1 MQYCIYCCSCFLFLL
16 FLEKIALSL
25 SHYSTKRLFI
35 LDPDPLSCLLSV
47 LCTATQQPLVSLN
60 APNTGSLIAIIVSL
74 LGLLL
79 SAFNSGSEIAYFSL
93 RPADVDTI
101 DDPGAR
107 DRVAALLA
115 MPEKL
120 LATILVGNNL
130 VNIMIA
136 IVLNYA
142 MNQIFDFHST
152 ALNFVVQTII
162 LTFLILLF
170 GEVIPKLYATNFN
183 VRFAAMASAPLR
195 VAVTLFSPLTAL
207 LVRSTSLVNK
217 VVSPQTEE
225 LSVDDL
231 TRALEVSEVQNPDEK
246 ELLEG
251 ILSFGD
257 KTVSDIM
264 RPRVDVVDIDQ
275 EDDFGQVVRKVIETG
290 YSRMPV
296 YQDTP
301 DNIKGILYAKDLLPY
316 IGQRDNTFK
325 WQTLL
330 RPAYFVPETR
340 MLDDLLE
347 DFRRKKMHMAI
358 IVDEFGCTQGIATLE
373 DVLEEIVGDIDDE
386 YDTEE
391 KFYTRVNKDTW
402 IFDGKTL
409 LSDFAR
415 VLDIDEEELGEHAQ
429 EAETIAG
436 FLLDLKGEFLQE
448 KEVVE
453 HGRFTFT
460 VIKVIKY
467 RIAKV
472 KVTLATPNEESKQ

>member
-1 MQYCIYCCSCFLFLL
+1 MTF
-16 FLEKIALSL
+16 
-25 SHYSTKRLFI
+25 
-35 LDPDPLSCLLSV
+35 
-47 LCTATQQPLVSLN
+47 N
-60 APNTGSLIAIIVSL
+60 APTVGSIIAIIVAV
-74 LGLLL
+74 LGLFL
-79 SAFNSGSEIAYFSL
+79 SAFNSGSEIAFFSL
-93 RPADVDTI
+93 RPDDVDNI
-101 DDPGAR
+101 EDSHR
-107 DRVAALLA
+107 RERVAELLA
-115 MPEKL
+115 IPEKL

-142 MNQIFDFHST
+142 MNQIFDFNST
-152 ALNFVVQTII
+152 VLDFIVQTVI

-183 VRFAAMASAPLR
+183 VKFAAMASAPLKA
-195 VAVTLFSPLTAL
+195 AVKLFSPLTAL
-207 LVRSTSLVNK
+207 LVRSTSLMNK
-217 VVSPQTEE
+217 VVTAQTEE

-231 TRALEVSEVQNPDEK
+231 TRALEVSEVKNPDEK

-275 EDDFGQVVRKVIETG
+275 DDTFDEVVRKVIDTG

-296 YQDTP
+296 YEETP

-316 IGQRDNTFK
+316 IGNRDNTFK
-325 WQTLL
+325 WQTLM

-347 DFRRKKMHMAI
+347 DFRMKKMHMAI

-373 DVLEEIVGDIDDE
+373 DVLEEIVGDINDE

-391 KFYTRVNKDTW
+391 KFYNRINKNTW
-402 IFDGKTL
+402 MFDGKTL

-415 VLDIDEEELGEHAQ
+415 VLDIDEEELGEHGE

-436 FLLDLKGEFLQE
+436 FLLDIKGDFLKE
-448 KEVVE
+448 KEIITY
-453 HGRFTFT
+453 GRFTFT
-460 VIKVIKY
+460 VIKVVKF

-472 KVTLATPNEESKQ
+472 KVTLQEPEDT

>member
-1 MQYCIYCCSCFLFLL
+1 VSGN
-16 FLEKIALSL
+16 
-25 SHYSTKRLFI
+25 
-35 LDPDPLSCLLSV
+35 
-47 LCTATQQPLVSLN
+47 PLVTF
-60 APNTGSLIAIIVSL
+60 NTPTLGSIIAIIVAV
-74 LGLLL
+74 LGLFL

-93 RPADVDTI
+93 TSDDIDSIEDTHR
-101 DDPGAR
+101 R
-107 DRVAALLA
+107 DRVRELLA
-115 MPEKL
+115 APEKL

-136 IVLNYA
+136 IVLNFA
-142 MNQIFDFHST
+142 MNQIFDFNST
-152 ALNFVVQTII
+152 VLDFIVQTVI

-183 VRFAAMASAPLR
+183 TKFAAMASAPLKA
-195 VAVTLFSPLTAL
+195 AVKLFNPLTAL
-207 LVRSTSLVNK
+207 LVRSTRLVSK
-217 VVSPQTEE
+217 VVPEQTEE

-231 TRALEVSEVQNPDEK
+231 TRALEVSEVKNPDEK

-275 EDDFGQVVRKVIETG
+275 EDTFDQVVHKVIETG

-296 YQDTP
+296 YEDTP

-316 IGQRDNTFK
+316 IGNRDNSFK
-325 WQTLL
+325 WQTLM

-358 IVDEFGCTQGIATLE
+358 IVDEYGCTQGIATLE
-373 DVLEEIVGDIDDE
+373 DVLEEIVGDINDE

-391 KFYTRVNKDTW
+391 KFYNRINKNTW
-402 IFDGKTL
+402 MFDGKTL

-415 VLDIDEEELGEHAQ
+415 VLDIDEDELGEHGE

-436 FLLDLKGEFLQE
+436 FLLDIKGEFLKE
-448 KEVVE
+448 KEVIK

-460 VIKVIKY
+460 VIKVVKY

-472 KVTLATPNEESKQ
+472 KVSLDEETA

>member
-1 MQYCIYCCSCFLFLL
+1 M
-16 FLEKIALSL
+16 
-25 SHYSTKRLFI
+25 
-35 LDPDPLSCLLSV
+35 
-47 LCTATQQPLVSLN
+47 
-60 APNTGSLIAIIVSL
+60 GSIIAIIVAV
-74 LGLLL
+74 LGLFL

-93 RPADVDTI
+93 RDDDVDDIEDTH
-101 DDPGAR
+101 R
-107 DRVAALLA
+107 RERVKELLA
-115 MPEKL
+115 IPEKL

-142 MNQIFDFHST
+142 MNQIFDFKSSV
-152 ALNFVVQTII
+152 LDFIVQTVI

-183 VRFAAMASAPLR
+183 VKFAAMTSAPLKA
-195 VAVTLFSPLTAL
+195 AVKLFSPLTAL
-207 LVRSTSLVNK
+207 LVRSTSLVSK
-217 VVSPQTEE
+217 VVAEQTEE

-231 TRALEVSEVQNPDEK
+231 TRALEVSEVKNPDEK

-264 RPRVDVVDIDQ
+264 RPRIDVVDIDQ
-275 EDDFGQVVRKVIETG
+275 SDTFDEVVRKVIDTG

-296 YQDTP
+296 YEETP

-316 IGQRDNTFK
+316 IGNRDNTFK
-325 WQTLL
+325 WQTLML
-330 RPAYFVPETR
+330 PAYFVPETR
-340 MLDDLLE
+340 MLNDLLE
-347 DFRRKKMHMAI
+347 DFRMKKMHMAI
-358 IVDEFGCTQGIATLE
+358 IVDEYGCTQGIATLE
-373 DVLEEIVGDIDDE
+373 DVLEEIVGDINDE

-391 KFYTRVNKDTW
+391 KFYNRINKNTW
-402 IFDGKTL
+402 MFDGKTL

-415 VLDIDEEELGEHAQ
+415 VLDIDEDELGEHGE

-436 FLLDLKGEFLQE
+436 FLLDIKGEFLKE
-448 KEVVE
+448 KEVVK
-453 HGRFTFT
+453 HGRLTFT
-460 VIKVIKY
+460 VIKVVKY

-472 KVTLATPNEESKQ
+472 KVTLEDQE

>member
-1 MQYCIYCCSCFLFLL
+1 M
-16 FLEKIALSL
+16 
-25 SHYSTKRLFI
+25 
-35 LDPDPLSCLLSV
+35 DPDPLSCLLSV
-47 LCTATQQPLVSLN
+47 LCTSSVHQFVTFN
-60 APNTGSLIAIIVSL
+60 APTAGSIIAIIVAV
-74 LGLLL
+74 LGLFL

-93 RPADVDTI
+93 RPEDMDNIEDTH
-101 DDPGAR
+101 R
-107 DRVAALLA
+107 RERVKELLA
-115 MPEKL
+115 IPEKL

-142 MNQIFDFHST
+142 MNQIFDFKST
-152 ALNFVVQTII
+152 VLDFIVQTII

-183 VRFAAMASAPLR
+183 VKFAAMASAPLKA
-195 VAVTLFSPLTAL
+195 AVKLFSPFTAL

-217 VVSPQTEE
+217 VITTQTEE

-231 TRALEVSEVQNPDEK
+231 SLALEVSEVKNADEK

-275 EDDFGQVVRKVIETG
+275 EDDFDKVVRKVIETG

-296 YQDTP
+296 YEETP

-316 IGQRDNTFK
+316 IGNRDSSFK
-325 WQTLL
+325 WQRLM

-340 MLDDLLE
+340 TLNDLLE
-347 DFRRKKMHMAI
+347 DFRQKKMHMAI
-358 IVDEFGCTQGIATLE
+358 IVDEYGCTQGIATLE
-373 DVLEEIVGDIDDE
+373 DVLEEIVGDINDE

-391 KFYTRVNKDTW
+391 KFYNRISKDTW
-402 IFDGKTL
+402 VFDGKTL

-415 VLDIDEEELGEHAQ
+415 VLDIDEEELGEHGE

-436 FLLDLKGEFLQE
+436 FLLDIKGEFLKE
-448 KEVVE
+448 KEVIK

-460 VIKVIKY
+460 VIKVVKY

-472 KVTLATPNEESKQ
+472 KVTLAE

>member
-1 MQYCIYCCSCFLFLL
+1 MTFNPPTS
-16 FLEKIALSL
+16 
-25 SHYSTKRLFI
+25 
-35 LDPDPLSCLLSV
+35 
-47 LCTATQQPLVSLN
+47 
-60 APNTGSLIAIIVSL
+60 GSIIAIIVAIF
-74 LGLLL
+74 GLFL
-79 SAFNSGSEIAYFSL
+79 SAFNSGSEIAFFSL
-93 RPADVDTI
+93 RPEDIDSIEDTH
-101 DDPGAR
+101 R
-107 DRVAALLA
+107 RERVRELLDI
-115 MPEKL
+115 PEKL

-142 MNQIFDFHST
+142 MNQIFDFNST
-152 ALNFVVQTII
+152 VLNFIVQTVI

-170 GEVIPKLYATNFN
+170 GEIIPKLYATNFN
-183 VRFAAMASAPLR
+183 AKFAAMASAPIKA
-195 VAVTLFSPLTAL
+195 AVKLFSPLTAL

-217 VVSPQTEE
+217 VVPSQTEE

-231 TRALEVSEVQNPDEK
+231 TRALEVSEVKNPDEK

-275 EDDFGQVVRKVIETG
+275 EDTFDEVVRKVIDTG

-296 YQDTP
+296 YEETP

-316 IGQRDNTFK
+316 IGNRDNTFK
-325 WQTLL
+325 WQTLM

-347 DFRRKKMHMAI
+347 DFRMKKMHMAI
-358 IVDEFGCTQGIATLE
+358 IVDEYGCTQGIATLE
-373 DVLEEIVGDIDDE
+373 DVLEEIVGDINDE

-391 KFYTRVNKDTW
+391 KFYNRISKDTW
-402 IFDGKTL
+402 LFDGKTL

-415 VLDIDEEELGEHAQ
+415 VLDIEEEELGEHAE

-436 FLLDLKGEFLQE
+436 FLLDLKGEFLKE
-448 KEVVE
+448 KEVVNY
-453 HGRFTFT
+453 GRFTFT
-460 VIKVIKY
+460 VVKVIKH

-472 KVTLATPNEESKQ
+472 KVTIESEE

>member
-1 MQYCIYCCSCFLFLL
+1 M
-16 FLEKIALSL
+16 
-25 SHYSTKRLFI
+25 
-35 LDPDPLSCLLSV
+35 DPDPLSCLLSV
-47 LCTATQQPLVSLN
+47 LCTASNQPLVSLN
-60 APNTGSLIAIIVSL
+60 TPTTGSLIAIIVSL
-74 LGLLL
+74 FGLLL

-93 RPADVDTI
+93 RPADVDSI
-101 DDPGAR
+101 GDPN
-107 DRVAALLA
+107 DRTRVESLLA

-142 MNQIFDFHST
+142 MNQIFTFSST
-152 ALNFVVQTII
+152 VLNFIVQTVI

-195 VAVTLFSPLTAL
+195 AAVSLFSPLTAL

-217 VVSPQTEE
+217 VVSRQTEE

-231 TRALEVSEVQNPDEK
+231 TRALEVSEVKNPDEK

-296 YQDTP
+296 YEDTP

-325 WQTLL
+325 WQKLV

-391 KFYTRVNKDTW
+391 KFYTRVNKNTW

-415 VLDIDEEELGEHAQ
+415 VLDIDEDELGEHAQ
-429 EAETIAG
+429 DAETIAG

-472 KVTLATPNEESKQ
+472 KVTLASDSKDE

>member
-1 MQYCIYCCSCFLFLL
+1 MLL
-16 FLEKIALSL
+16 CNAS
-25 SHYSTKRLFI
+25 
-35 LDPDPLSCLLSV
+35 
-47 LCTATQQPLVSLN
+47 AQQPLITF
-60 APNTGSLIAIIVSL
+60 NTPTLGSIIAIIVAL
-74 LGLLL
+74 LGLFL

-93 RPADVDTI
+93 RAEDI
-101 DDPGAR
+101 DAIEDNHR
-107 DRVAALLA
+107 RERVQQLLA

-142 MNQIFDFHST
+142 MNQIFDFNST
-152 ALNFVVQTII
+152 VVDFIVQTVI

-183 VRFAAMASAPLR
+183 SKFAAMASAPLKA
-195 VAVTLFSPLTAL
+195 AVKIFSPLTAM
-207 LVRSTSLVNK
+207 LVRGTSIVNK
-217 VVSPQTEE
+217 VVPSQTEE

-231 TRALEVSEVQNPDEK
+231 TRALEVSEVNNPDDK

-264 RPRVDVVDIDQ
+264 KPRVDVVDIDQ
-275 EDDFGQVVRKVIETG
+275 DNDFDEVVRMVIDTG

-296 YQDTP
+296 YEETP

-316 IGQRDNTFK
+316 IGHRDNTFK
-325 WQTLL
+325 WQTLM

-347 DFRRKKMHMAI
+347 DFRQKKMHMAI
-358 IVDEFGCTQGIATLE
+358 IVDEYGCTQGIATLE
-373 DVLEEIVGDIDDE
+373 DVLEEIVGDINDE

-391 KFYTRVNKDTW
+391 KFYNRISKDTW

-415 VLDIDEEELGEHAQ
+415 VMDIDEEELGEHGE

-436 FLLDLKGEFLQE
+436 FLLDIKGDFLQE

-460 VIKVIKY
+460 VIKVIKH

-472 KVTLATPNEESKQ
+472 KVTLKQDTPAR

>member
-1 MQYCIYCCSCFLFLL
+1 M
-16 FLEKIALSL
+16 
-25 SHYSTKRLFI
+25 R
-35 LDPDPLSCLLSV
+35 PD
-47 LCTATQQPLVSLN
+47 
-60 APNTGSLIAIIVSL
+60 
-74 LGLLL
+74 
-79 SAFNSGSEIAYFSL
+79 
-93 RPADVDTI
+93 DI
-101 DDPGAR
+101 DDIEDTHR
-107 DRVAALLA
+107 RERVRELLA
-115 MPEKL
+115 KPEKL

-136 IVLNYA
+136 IVLNFA
-142 MNQIFDFHST
+142 MNQIFEFHST
-152 ALNFVVQTII
+152 VLNFIVQTII

-183 VRFAAMASAPLR
+183 LKFAAMASAPLKA
-195 VAVTLFSPLTAL
+195 AVKIFSPLTAL

-217 VVSPQTEE
+217 VVPSQTEE

-231 TRALEVSEVQNPDEK
+231 TRALEVSEVKNPDEK

-275 EDDFGQVVRKVIETG
+275 DDDFDEVVRKVIETG

-296 YQDTP
+296 YEETP

-316 IGQRDNTFK
+316 IGNRDNTFK
-325 WQTLL
+325 WQTLM

-358 IVDEFGCTQGIATLE
+358 IVDEYGCTQGIATLE
-373 DVLEEIVGDIDDE
+373 DVLEEIVGEINDE

-391 KFYTRVNKDTW
+391 KFYNRISKDTW

-415 VLDIDEEELGEHAQ
+415 TLDIDEEELGEHAE

-436 FLLDLKGEFLQE
+436 FLLDLKGDFLKE
-448 KEVVE
+448 KEVVNYE
-453 HGRFTFT
+453 RFTFT
-460 VIKVIKY
+460 VVKVIKH
-467 RIAKV
+467 RIAKIKITV
-472 KVTLATPNEESKQ
+472 KDAAETAGK

>member
-1 MQYCIYCCSCFLFLL
+1 MGTI
-16 FLEKIALSL
+16 
-25 SHYSTKRLFI
+25 
-35 LDPDPLSCLLSV
+35 
-47 LCTATQQPLVSLN
+47 
-60 APNTGSLIAIIVSL
+60 IAIIVAV
-74 LGLLL
+74 LGLFL

-93 RPADVDTI
+93 RPEDVSSIEDQH
-101 DDPGAR
+101 R
-107 DRVAALLA
+107 RERVKELLSN
-115 MPEKL
+115 PEKL

-130 VNIMIA
+130 VNVMIA
-136 IVLNYA
+136 IVLNFA
-142 MNQIFDFHST
+142 MNQIFNFHST
-152 ALNFVVQTII
+152 VLNFIVQTVI

-183 VRFAAMASAPLR
+183 TRFAALASAPLKA
-195 VAVTLFSPLTAL
+195 AVKLFTPLTAL
-207 LVRSTSLVNK
+207 LVRSTRIVNK
-217 VVSPQTEE
+217 VVPAQTEE

-231 TRALEVSEVQNPDEK
+231 TRALEVSEVKDPDDK

-275 EDDFGQVVRKVIETG
+275 DDDFDEVVRKVIDTG

-296 YQDTP
+296 YEETP

-316 IGQRDNTFK
+316 IGSRDNTFK
-325 WQTLL
+325 WQTLI

-358 IVDEFGCTQGIATLE
+358 IVDEYGCTQGIATLE
-373 DVLEEIVGDIDDE
+373 DVLEEIVGDINDE

-391 KFYTRVNKDTW
+391 KFFSRVSKDTW

-415 VLDIDEEELGEHAQ
+415 TLDIDEEELGEHAE

-436 FLLDLKGEFLQE
+436 FLLDVKGDFLQE
-448 KEVVE
+448 KEVVKY
-453 HGRFTFT
+453 GRFTFT
-460 VIKVIKY
+460 VIKVIKH

-472 KVTLATPNEESKQ
+472 KVTMHGGTPEK

>member
-1 MQYCIYCCSCFLFLL
+1 MCTLCTIFAALFN
-16 FLEKIALSL
+16 K
-25 SHYSTKRLFI
+25 TRLI

-47 LCTATQQPLVSLN
+47 LCSASAHPLVTFN
-60 APNTGSLIAIIVSL
+60 TPTTGSIRAIIVAV
-74 LGLLL
+74 LGLFL
-79 SAFNSGSEIAYFSL
+79 SAFNSGSEIAFFSL
-93 RPADVDTI
+93 HGDDI
-101 DDPGAR
+101 DDIEDPHRRG
-107 DRVAALLA
+107 RVKELLA
-115 MPEKL
+115 TPEKL

-142 MNQIFDFHST
+142 MNQIFDFKST
-152 ALNFVVQTII
+152 VLDFIVQTVI

-183 VRFAAMASAPLR
+183 AKFAALASAPLKA
-195 VAVTLFSPLTAL
+195 AVKLFSPLTAL
-207 LVRSTSLVNK
+207 LVRSTSIVNK
-217 VVSPQTEE
+217 VVPSQTEE

-275 EDDFGQVVRKVIETG
+275 EDPFDEVVRKVIETG

-296 YQDTP
+296 YEETP

-316 IGQRDNTFK
+316 IGNRDNTFK
-325 WQTLL
+325 WQTLM

-340 MLDDLLE
+340 LLSDLLE
-347 DFRRKKMHMAI
+347 DFRMKKMHMAI

-373 DVLEEIVGDIDDE
+373 DVLEEIVGDINDE

-391 KFYTRVNKDTW
+391 KFYNRINNNTW
-402 IFDGKTL
+402 MFDGKTL

-415 VLDIDEEELGEHAQ
+415 VLEIEEEELGEHAE

-436 FLLDLKGEFLQE
+436 FLLDLKGEFLKE
-448 KEVVE
+448 KEVIT

-460 VIKVIKY
+460 VVKVIKY

-472 KVTLATPNEESKQ
+472 KVSINEDTPADGNA

>member
-1 MQYCIYCCSCFLFLL
+1 MPTS
-16 FLEKIALSL
+16 
-25 SHYSTKRLFI
+25 
-35 LDPDPLSCLLSV
+35 
-47 LCTATQQPLVSLN
+47 
-60 APNTGSLIAIIVSL
+60 GSIIAIIVAV
-74 LGLLL
+74 LGLFL

-93 RPADVDTI
+93 RPDDVDDI
-101 DDPGAR
+101 EDQHR
-107 DRVAALLA
+107 RERVKELLA

-142 MNQIFDFHST
+142 MNQIFDFNST
-152 ALNFVVQTII
+152 VLDFIVQTVI

-183 VRFAAMASAPLR
+183 IKFAAMASAPLKA
-195 VAVTLFSPLTAL
+195 AVKLFSPLTAL
-207 LVRSTSLVNK
+207 LVRSTSIVNK
-217 VVSPQTEE
+217 VVQQQTEE

-231 TRALEVSEVQNPDEK
+231 TRALEVSEVKNPDEK

-275 EDDFGQVVRKVIETG
+275 DDTFDEVVRKVIDTG

-296 YQDTP
+296 YEETP

-316 IGQRDNTFK
+316 IGNRDNTFK
-325 WQTLL
+325 WQTLM

-347 DFRRKKMHMAI
+347 DFRMKKMHMAI
-358 IVDEFGCTQGIATLE
+358 IVDEYGCTQGIATLE
-373 DVLEEIVGDIDDE
+373 DVLEEIVGDINDE

-391 KFYTRVNKDTW
+391 KFYNRISKDTW
-402 IFDGKTL
+402 LFDGKTL
-409 LSDFAR
+409 LERLCPRAR
-415 VLDIDEEELGEHAQ
+415 HRRGRTGRACRGGRDHRRFPARHQGRIPARERGREIRSLYLHRQQGGQAPHRQGQSHPPRGAR
-429 EAETIAG
+429 TC
-436 FLLDLKGEFLQE
+436 LNRKPCYPKTLDLSIGHQD
-448 KEVVE
+448 
-453 HGRFTFT
+453 T
-460 VIKVIKY
+460 I
-467 RIAKV
+467 
-472 KVTLATPNEESKQ
+472 

>member
-1 MQYCIYCCSCFLFLL
+1 MGLF
-16 FLEKIALSL
+16 
-25 SHYSTKRLFI
+25 
-35 LDPDPLSCLLSV
+35 
-47 LCTATQQPLVSLN
+47 
-60 APNTGSLIAIIVSL
+60 
-74 LGLLL
+74 L

-93 RPADVDTI
+93 RPDDVDAI
-101 DDPGAR
+101 EDNVSR
-107 DRVAALLA
+107 DRVRELLA
-115 MPEKL
+115 IPEKL

-142 MNQIFDFHST
+142 MNQMFDFNST
-152 ALNFVVQTII
+152 ALDFIVQTVI

-183 VRFAAMASAPLR
+183 VKFAAMASAPLK
-195 VAVTLFSPLTAL
+195 AAIKLFSPLTAL

-217 VVSPQTEE
+217 VVSSQTEE

-231 TRALEVSEVQNPDEK
+231 TRALEVSEVKNPDEK

-275 EDDFGQVVRKVIETG
+275 DDDFDEVVRKVIDTG

-296 YQDTP
+296 YEETP

-316 IGQRDNTFK
+316 IGTRDNTFK
-325 WQTLL
+325 WQTLM

-347 DFRRKKMHMAI
+347 DFRQKKMHMAI
-358 IVDEFGCTQGIATLE
+358 IVDEYGCTQGIATLE
-373 DVLEEIVGDIDDE
+373 DVLEEIVGDINDE

-391 KFYTRVNKDTW
+391 KFYNRINKDTW
-402 IFDGKTL
+402 LFDGKTL

-415 VLDIDEEELGEHAQ
+415 VLDIEEEELGEHAE

-448 KEVVE
+448 KEVVK

-460 VIKVIKY
+460 VIKVIKH

-472 KVTLATPNEESKQ
+472 KVTIHNLSF

>member
-1 MQYCIYCCSCFLFLL
+1 M
-16 FLEKIALSL
+16 
-25 SHYSTKRLFI
+25 
-35 LDPDPLSCLLSV
+35 DPDPLSCLLSV
-47 LCTATQQPLVSLN
+47 LCTASGHPLVTLN
-60 APNTGSLIAIIVSL
+60 APTGGSIIAIIVAL
-74 LGLLL
+74 LGLFL

-93 RPADVDTI
+93 RPDDVDTI
-101 DDPGAR
+101 EDAHR
-107 DRVAALLA
+107 RERVRELLA
-115 MPEKL
+115 NPEKL
-120 LATILVGNNL
+120 LATVLVGNNL

-142 MNQIFDFHST
+142 MNQMFDFNST
-152 ALNFVVQTII
+152 VLDFLVQTVI

-170 GEVIPKLYATNFN
+170 GEVIPKLYATNFSIK
-183 VRFAAMASAPLR
+183 FAALASAPLKA
-195 VAVTLFSPLTAL
+195 AVKLFSPLTAL

-217 VVSPQTEE
+217 VVSTQTEE
-225 LSVDDL
+225 VSVDDL
-231 TRALEVSEVQNPDEK
+231 TRALEVSEVKNPDEK

-275 EDDFGQVVRKVIETG
+275 DDDFDQVVRKVIDTG

-296 YQDTP
+296 YEETP

-316 IGQRDNTFK
+316 IGTRDNTFK
-325 WQTLL
+325 WQTLM

-347 DFRRKKMHMAI
+347 DFRQKKMHMAI
-358 IVDEFGCTQGIATLE
+358 IVDEYGCTQGIATLE
-373 DVLEEIVGDIDDE
+373 DVLEEIVGDINDE

-391 KFYTRVNKDTW
+391 KFYNRISKDTW
-402 IFDGKTL
+402 LFDGKTL

-415 VLDIDEEELGEHAQ
+415 VLDIDEEELGEHAE

-436 FLLDLKGEFLQE
+436 YLLDLKGEFLQE
-448 KEVVE
+448 KEVMKYE
-453 HGRFTFT
+453 RFTFT
-460 VIKVIKY
+460 VIKVVKH

-472 KVTLATPNEESKQ
+472 KVTLREK

>member
-1 MQYCIYCCSCFLFLL
+1 M
-16 FLEKIALSL
+16 
-25 SHYSTKRLFI
+25 
-35 LDPDPLSCLLSV
+35 DPDPLSCLLSV
-47 LCTATQQPLVSLN
+47 LCLASPQPLVTF
-60 APNTGSLIAIIVSL
+60 NTPTLGSIIAIIVAV
-74 LGLLL
+74 LGLFL

-93 RPADVDTI
+93 RPDDIDNIEDTH
-101 DDPGAR
+101 R
-107 DRVAALLA
+107 RERVKELLA
-115 MPEKL
+115 KPEKL

-136 IVLNYA
+136 IVLNFA
-142 MNQIFDFHST
+142 MNQIFEFHST
-152 ALNFVVQTII
+152 VLNFIVQTII

-170 GEVIPKLYATNFN
+170 GEVIPKLYATNFSLK
-183 VRFAAMASAPLR
+183 FAAMASAPLKA
-195 VAVTLFSPLTAL
+195 AVKIFSPLTAL

-217 VVSPQTEE
+217 VVPSQTEE

-231 TRALEVSEVQNPDEK
+231 TRALEVSEVKNPDEK

-275 EDDFGQVVRKVIETG
+275 DDDFDEVVRKVIETG

-296 YQDTP
+296 YEETP

-316 IGQRDNTFK
+316 IGNRDNTFK
-325 WQTLL
+325 WQTLM

-358 IVDEFGCTQGIATLE
+358 IVDEYGCTQGIATLE
-373 DVLEEIVGDIDDE
+373 DVLEEIVGEINDE

-391 KFYTRVNKDTW
+391 KFYNRISKDTW

-415 VLDIDEEELGEHAQ
+415 TLDIDEEELGEHAE

-436 FLLDLKGEFLQE
+436 FLLDLKGDFLKE
-448 KEVVE
+448 KEVVNYE
-453 HGRFTFT
+453 RFTFT
-460 VIKVIKY
+460 VVKVIKH
-467 RIAKV
+467 RIAKIKITV
-472 KVTLATPNEESKQ
+472 KDAAETAGK

>member
-1 MQYCIYCCSCFLFLL
+1 M
-16 FLEKIALSL
+16 
-25 SHYSTKRLFI
+25 
-35 LDPDPLSCLLSV
+35 DPDPLSCLLSV
-47 LCTATQQPLVSLN
+47 LITASGHPLVTFNTPS
-60 APNTGSLIAIIVSL
+60 TGSIIAIIVAVF
-74 LGLLL
+74 GLFL
-79 SAFNSGSEIAYFSL
+79 SAFNSGSEIAFFSL
-93 RPADVDTI
+93 RNDDLDGIEDTQ
-101 DDPGAR
+101 R
-107 DRVAALLA
+107 RERVKELLA
-115 MPEKL
+115 IPEKL

-142 MNQIFDFHST
+142 MNQIFDFKSSV
-152 ALNFVVQTII
+152 LDFIVQTVI

-183 VRFAAMASAPLR
+183 LKFAAMASAPLKA
-195 VAVTLFSPLTAL
+195 AVKLFSPLTAL
-207 LVRSTSLVNK
+207 LVRSTSIVNK
-217 VVSPQTEE
+217 VVPSQTEE

-231 TRALEVSEVQNPDEK
+231 TRALEVSEVKNPDEK

-275 EDDFGQVVRKVIETG
+275 ADPFDEVVRKVIETG

-296 YQDTP
+296 YEETP

-316 IGQRDNTFK
+316 IGDNTFK
-325 WQTLL
+325 WQTLM

-347 DFRRKKMHMAI
+347 DFRMKKMHMAI

-373 DVLEEIVGDIDDE
+373 DVLEEIVGDINDE

-391 KFYTRVNKDTW
+391 KFYNRINKNTW
-402 IFDGKTL
+402 MFDGKTL

-415 VLDIDEEELGEHAQ
+415 VLDIDEEELGEHAE

-436 FLLDLKGEFLQE
+436 FLLDLKGEFLKE
-448 KEVVE
+448 KEVVQ

-472 KVTLATPNEESKQ
+472 KVTVEE

>member
-1 MQYCIYCCSCFLFLL
+1 MGTI
-16 FLEKIALSL
+16 
-25 SHYSTKRLFI
+25 
-35 LDPDPLSCLLSV
+35 
-47 LCTATQQPLVSLN
+47 
-60 APNTGSLIAIIVSL
+60 IAIIVAV
-74 LGLLL
+74 LGLFL

-93 RPADVDTI
+93 RPEDVSSIEDQH
-101 DDPGAR
+101 R
-107 DRVAALLA
+107 RERVKELLSN
-115 MPEKL
+115 PEKL

-130 VNIMIA
+130 VNVMIA
-136 IVLNYA
+136 IVLNFA
-142 MNQIFDFHST
+142 MNQIFNFHST
-152 ALNFVVQTII
+152 VLNFIVQTVI

-183 VRFAAMASAPLR
+183 TRFAALASAPLKA
-195 VAVTLFSPLTAL
+195 AVKLFTPLTAL
-207 LVRSTSLVNK
+207 LVRSTRIVNK
-217 VVSPQTEE
+217 VVPAQTEE

-231 TRALEVSEVQNPDEK
+231 TRALEVSEVKDPDDK

-275 EDDFGQVVRKVIETG
+275 DDDFDEVVRKVIDTG

-296 YQDTP
+296 YEETP

-316 IGQRDNTFK
+316 IGSRDNTFK
-325 WQTLL
+325 WQTLI

-358 IVDEFGCTQGIATLE
+358 IVDEYGCTQGIATLE
-373 DVLEEIVGDIDDE
+373 DVLEEIVGDINDE

-391 KFYTRVNKDTW
+391 KYFSRVSKDTW

-415 VLDIDEEELGEHAQ
+415 TLDIDEEELGEHAE

-436 FLLDLKGEFLQE
+436 FLLDVKGDFLQE
-448 KEVVE
+448 KEVVKY
-453 HGRFTFT
+453 GRFTFT
-460 VIKVIKY
+460 VIKVIKH

-472 KVTLATPNEESKQ
+472 KVTMHGGTPEK

>member
-1 MQYCIYCCSCFLFLL
+1 M
-16 FLEKIALSL
+16 
-25 SHYSTKRLFI
+25 
-35 LDPDPLSCLLSV
+35 DPDPLSCLLLL
-47 LCTATQQPLVSLN
+47 LCNASAQQPLITF
-60 APNTGSLIAIIVSL
+60 NTPTLGSIIAIIVAL
-74 LGLLL
+74 LGLFL

-93 RPADVDTI
+93 RAEDI
-101 DDPGAR
+101 DAIEDNHR
-107 DRVAALLA
+107 RERVQQLLA

-142 MNQIFDFHST
+142 MNQIFDFNST
-152 ALNFVVQTII
+152 VVDFIVQTVI

-183 VRFAAMASAPLR
+183 SKFAAMASAPLKA
-195 VAVTLFSPLTAL
+195 AVKIFSPLTAM
-207 LVRSTSLVNK
+207 LVRGTSIVNK
-217 VVSPQTEE
+217 VVPSQTEE

-231 TRALEVSEVQNPDEK
+231 TRALEVSEVNNPDDK

-264 RPRVDVVDIDQ
+264 KPRVDVVDIDQ
-275 EDDFGQVVRKVIETG
+275 DNDFDEVVRMVIDTG

-296 YQDTP
+296 YEETP

-316 IGQRDNTFK
+316 IGHRDNTFK
-325 WQTLL
+325 WQTLM

-347 DFRRKKMHMAI
+347 DFRQKKMHMAI
-358 IVDEFGCTQGIATLE
+358 IVDEYGCTQGIATLE
-373 DVLEEIVGDIDDE
+373 DVLEEIVGDINDE

-391 KFYTRVNKDTW
+391 KFYNRISKDTW

-415 VLDIDEEELGEHAQ
+415 VMDIDEEELGEHGE

-436 FLLDLKGEFLQE
+436 FLLDIKGDFLQE
-448 KEVVE
+448 KEVIKYD
-453 HGRFTFT
+453 RFIFT
-460 VIKVIKY
+460 VIKVIKH

-472 KVTLATPNEESKQ
+472 KVTVNEE

>member
-1 MQYCIYCCSCFLFLL
+1 MSG
-16 FLEKIALSL
+16 
-25 SHYSTKRLFI
+25 
-35 LDPDPLSCLLSV
+35 
-47 LCTATQQPLVSLN
+47 QPLVTFN
-60 APNTGSLIAIIVSL
+60 APTTGSIIAIIVAL
-74 LGLLL
+74 LGLFL

-93 RPADVDTI
+93 KPDDIDSIEDADS
-101 DDPGAR
+101 R
-107 DRVAALLA
+107 DRVRSLLA
-115 MPEKL
+115 TPEKL

-142 MNQIFDFHST
+142 MNQIFDFNST
-152 ALNFVVQTII
+152 VLDFIVQTVI

-183 VRFAAMASAPLR
+183 SKFAAMTSMPLK
-195 VAVTLFSPLTAL
+195 AAISLFSPLTAL

-217 VVSPQTEE
+217 VVPTQTEE

-231 TRALEVSEVQNPDEK
+231 TRALEVSEVKNPDDK

-275 EDDFGQVVRKVIETG
+275 DADFDEVVRKVIDTG

-296 YQDTP
+296 YDETP

-316 IGQRDNTFK
+316 IGNRDNTFK
-325 WQTLL
+325 WQTLM
-330 RPAYFVPETR
+330 RQAYFVPETR

-347 DFRRKKMHMAI
+347 DFRMKKMHMAI
-358 IVDEFGCTQGIATLE
+358 IVDEYGCTQGIATLE
-373 DVLEEIVGDIDDE
+373 DVLEEIVGDINDE

-391 KFYTRVNKDTW
+391 KFYNRISKDTW
-402 IFDGKTL
+402 LFDGKTL

-415 VLDIDEEELGEHAQ
+415 VLDIDEEELGEHAE

-436 FLLDLKGEFLQE
+436 FLLDLKGDFLQE
-448 KEVVE
+448 KEVVR

-460 VIKVIKY
+460 VVKVIKH

-472 KVTLATPNEESKQ
+472 KVTMRGAE

>member
-1 MQYCIYCCSCFLFLL
+1 M
-16 FLEKIALSL
+16 
-25 SHYSTKRLFI
+25 
-35 LDPDPLSCLLSV
+35 DPDPLSCLLSV
-47 LCTATQQPLVSLN
+47 LCTASGHPLVTFN
-60 APNTGSLIAIIVSL
+60 APNAGSITAIIVAVI
-74 LGLLL
+74 GLFL

-93 RPADVDTI
+93 RPSDI
-101 DDPGAR
+101 DDIEDTHR
-107 DRVAALLA
+107 RERVKELLA
-115 MPEKL
+115 IPEKL

-136 IVLNYA
+136 IVLNFA
-142 MNQIFDFHST
+142 MNQMFDFNST
-152 ALNFVVQTII
+152 VLDFIVQTVI

-183 VRFAAMASAPLR
+183 VKFAALASAPLKA
-195 VAVTLFSPLTAL
+195 AVKLFSPLTAL

-217 VVSPQTEE
+217 VVPAQTEE

-231 TRALEVSEVQNPDEK
+231 TRALEVSEVKNPDEK

-275 EDDFGQVVRKVIETG
+275 EDTFDEVVHKVIETG

-296 YQDTP
+296 YEETP

-316 IGQRDNTFK
+316 IGNRDNSFK
-325 WQTLL
+325 WQRLM

-373 DVLEEIVGDIDDE
+373 DVLEEIVGDINDE

-391 KFYTRVNKDTW
+391 KFYTRINKNTW
-402 IFDGKTL
+402 MFDGKTL

-415 VLDIDEEELGEHAQ
+415 VLDIDEEELGEHGE

-436 FLLDLKGEFLQE
+436 FLLDIKGEFLKE

-460 VIKVIKY
+460 VMKVIKY

-472 KVTLATPNEESKQ
+472 KVTVGEE

>member
-1 MQYCIYCCSCFLFLL
+1 MSG
-16 FLEKIALSL
+16 
-25 SHYSTKRLFI
+25 H
-35 LDPDPLSCLLSV
+35 
-47 LCTATQQPLVSLN
+47 PLVTF
-60 APNTGSLIAIIVSL
+60 NTPTAGSIIAIIVAV
-74 LGLLL
+74 LGLFL

-93 RPADVDTI
+93 RPEDVDSI
-101 DDPGAR
+101 EDAHR
-107 DRVAALLA
+107 RERVRELLA
-115 MPEKL
+115 KPEKL

-142 MNQIFDFHST
+142 MNQIFDFKST
-152 ALNFVVQTII
+152 VLNFVVQTII

-183 VRFAAMASAPLR
+183 VKFAAITSAPIK
-195 VAVTLFSPLTAL
+195 AAIKLFSPFTAL
-207 LVRSTSLVNK
+207 LVRSTRLVNK
-217 VVSPQTEE
+217 VVPQQTEE

-231 TRALEVSEVQNPDEK
+231 TRALEVSEVKDPDDK

-275 EDDFGQVVRKVIETG
+275 DDDFDQVVRKVIDTG

-296 YQDTP
+296 YEETP

-316 IGQRDNTFK
+316 IGTRDNTFK
-325 WQTLL
+325 WQTLM

-347 DFRRKKMHMAI
+347 DFRQKKMHMAF
-358 IVDEFGCTQGIATLE
+358 IVDEYGCTQGIATLE
-373 DVLEEIVGDIDDE
+373 DVLEEIVGDINDE

-391 KFYTRVNKDTW
+391 KFYNRINKDTW
-402 IFDGKTL
+402 MFDGKTL

-415 VLDIDEEELGEHAQ
+415 VLDIEEEELGEHAE

-448 KEVVE
+448 KEVVKY
-453 HGRFTFT
+453 GRFTFT
-460 VIKVIKY
+460 VIKVVKH

-472 KVTLATPNEESKQ
+472 KVTLRDK

>member
-1 MQYCIYCCSCFLFLL
+1 M
-16 FLEKIALSL
+16 
-25 SHYSTKRLFI
+25 
-35 LDPDPLSCLLSV
+35 DPDPLSCLLSV
-47 LCTATQQPLVSLN
+47 LCSASGHPLVTFN
-60 APNTGSLIAIIVSL
+60 APTAGSIIAIIVAV
-74 LGLLL
+74 LGLFL

-93 RPADVDTI
+93 REDDI
-101 DDPGAR
+101 DDIEDPHR
-107 DRVAALLA
+107 RERVKELLGI
-115 MPEKL
+115 PEKL

-142 MNQIFDFHST
+142 MNQIFDFNST
-152 ALNFVVQTII
+152 VLDFIVQTVI

-183 VRFAAMASAPLR
+183 VKFAAMTSAPLKA
-195 VAVTLFSPLTAL
+195 AVKLFSPLTAL
-207 LVRSTSLVNK
+207 LVRSTSLVSK
-217 VVSPQTEE
+217 VVSEQTEE

-231 TRALEVSEVQNPDEK
+231 TRALEVSEVKNPDEK

-275 EDDFGQVVRKVIETG
+275 SDTFDQVVRKVIDTG

-296 YQDTP
+296 YEETP

-316 IGQRDNTFK
+316 IGNRDNTFK
-325 WQTLL
+325 WQTLM

-347 DFRRKKMHMAI
+347 DFRMKKMHMAI
-358 IVDEFGCTQGIATLE
+358 IVDEYGCTQGIATLE
-373 DVLEEIVGDIDDE
+373 DVLEEIVGDINDE

-391 KFYTRVNKDTW
+391 KFYNRINKNTW
-402 IFDGKTL
+402 MFDGKTL

-415 VLDIDEEELGEHAQ
+415 ALDIDEEELGEHGEA
-429 EAETIAG
+429 AETIAG
-436 FLLDLKGEFLQE
+436 FLLDIKGEFLKE
-448 KEVVE
+448 KEVVKY
-453 HGRFTFT
+453 GRFTFT
-460 VIKVIKY
+460 VIKVVKY

-472 KVTLATPNEESKQ
+472 KVTIEDKG

>member
-1 MQYCIYCCSCFLFLL
+1 M
-16 FLEKIALSL
+16 
-25 SHYSTKRLFI
+25 
-35 LDPDPLSCLLSV
+35 DPDPLSCLLSV
-47 LCTATQQPLVSLN
+47 LCSASGHPLVSFN
-60 APNTGSLIAIIVSL
+60 TPTTGSIIAIIVSII
-74 LGLLL
+74 GLFL

-93 RPADVDTI
+93 RTDDVDDI
-101 DDPGAR
+101 EDSHR
-107 DRVAALLA
+107 RERVKGLLA
-115 MPEKL
+115 IPEKL

-142 MNQIFDFHST
+142 MNQMFDFNST
-152 ALNFVVQTII
+152 LLDFIVQTVI

-183 VRFAAMASAPLR
+183 VKFASMVSAPLKA
-195 VAVTLFSPLTAL
+195 AVRLFSPLTAL
-207 LVRSTSLVNK
+207 LVRSTSIVNK
-217 VVSPQTEE
+217 VVPAQTEE

-231 TRALEVSEVQNPDEK
+231 TRALEVSEVKNPDEK

-275 EDDFGQVVRKVIETG
+275 DDDFDQVVHKVIDTG

-296 YQDTP
+296 FQETP

-316 IGQRDNTFK
+316 IGHRDSTFK
-325 WQTLL
+325 WQTLV

-373 DVLEEIVGDIDDE
+373 DVLEEIVGDINDE

-391 KFYTRVNKDTW
+391 KFYTRINKNTW
-402 IFDGKTL
+402 MFDGKTL

-415 VLDIDEEELGEHAQ
+415 VLDIDEEELGEHGE

-436 FLLDLKGEFLQE
+436 FLLDIKGEFLKE

-460 VIKVIKY
+460 VMKVIKY

-472 KVTLATPNEESKQ
+472 KVTVGEE

>member
-1 MQYCIYCCSCFLFLL
+1 M
-16 FLEKIALSL
+16 
-25 SHYSTKRLFI
+25 
-35 LDPDPLSCLLSV
+35 DPDPLSCLLSV
-47 LCTATQQPLVSLN
+47 LCTASGHPLVTLN
-60 APNTGSLIAIIVSL
+60 APTGGSIIAIIVAL
-74 LGLLL
+74 LGLFL

-93 RPADVDTI
+93 RPDDVDTI
-101 DDPGAR
+101 EDAHR
-107 DRVAALLA
+107 RERVSELLA
-115 MPEKL
+115 NPEKL
-120 LATILVGNNL
+120 LATVLVGNNL

-142 MNQIFDFHST
+142 MNQMFDFNST
-152 ALNFVVQTII
+152 VLDFIVQTVI

-170 GEVIPKLYATNFN
+170 GEVIPKLYATNFS
-183 VRFAAMASAPLR
+183 VKFAALASAPLKA
-195 VAVTLFSPLTAL
+195 AVKLFSPLTAL

-217 VVSPQTEE
+217 VVSTQTEE
-225 LSVDDL
+225 VSVDDL
-231 TRALEVSEVQNPDEK
+231 TRALEVSEVKNPDEK

-275 EDDFGQVVRKVIETG
+275 DDDFDQVVRKVIDTG

-296 YQDTP
+296 YEETP

-316 IGQRDNTFK
+316 IGTRDNTFK
-325 WQTLL
+325 WQTLM

-347 DFRRKKMHMAI
+347 DFRQKKMHMAI
-358 IVDEFGCTQGIATLE
+358 IVDEYGCTQGIATLE
-373 DVLEEIVGDIDDE
+373 DVLEEIVGDINDE

-391 KFYTRVNKDTW
+391 KFYNRISKDTW
-402 IFDGKTL
+402 LFDGKTL

-415 VLDIDEEELGEHAQ
+415 VLDIDEEELGEHAE

-436 FLLDLKGEFLQE
+436 YLLDLKGEFLQE
-448 KEVVE
+448 KEVMKYE
-453 HGRFTFT
+453 RFTFT
-460 VIKVIKY
+460 VIKVVKH

-472 KVTLATPNEESKQ
+472 KVTLREK

>member
-1 MQYCIYCCSCFLFLL
+1 MLY
-16 FLEKIALSL
+16 
-25 SHYSTKRLFI
+25 
-35 LDPDPLSCLLSV
+35 
-47 LCTATQQPLVSLN
+47 TASETPLVTIIQ
-60 APNTGSLIAIIVSL
+60 PNLVGPVIAIIVAVF
-74 LGLLL
+74 GLFL

-93 RPADVDTI
+93 REDDIDGIEDTHQ
-101 DDPGAR
+101 R
-107 DRVAALLA
+107 ERVRELLSN
-115 MPEKL
+115 PEKL

-136 IVLNYA
+136 IVLSYA
-142 MNQIFDFHST
+142 MTQLFDLKSPILDF
-152 ALNFVVQTII
+152 LVQTVI

-183 VRFAAMASAPLR
+183 AKFAAITSAPLKA
-195 VAVTLFSPLTAL
+195 AVKFFSPLTAL
-207 LVRSTSLVNK
+207 LVRSTSLVSK
-217 VVSPQTEE
+217 VVPQQTEE

-231 TRALEVSEVQNPDEK
+231 TRALEVSEVKNPDEK

-275 EDDFGQVVRKVIETG
+275 DDTFDEVVRKVIDTG

-296 YQDTP
+296 YEDTP

-316 IGQRDNTFK
+316 IGNRDNSFK
-325 WQTLL
+325 WQTLM

-347 DFRRKKMHMAI
+347 DFRMKKMHMAI
-358 IVDEFGCTQGIATLE
+358 IVDEYGCTQGIATLE
-373 DVLEEIVGDIDDE
+373 DVLEEIVGDINDE

-391 KFYTRVNKDTW
+391 KFYNRINKNTW
-402 IFDGKTL
+402 MFDGKTL

-415 VLDIDEEELGEHAQ
+415 VLDIDEDELGEHGE

-436 FLLDLKGEFLQE
+436 FLLDIKGDFLKE
-448 KEVVE
+448 KEVVN

-460 VIKVIKY
+460 VIKVVKY
-467 RIAKV
+467 RIARV
-472 KVTLATPNEESKQ
+472 KVTVNEEI

>member
-1 MQYCIYCCSCFLFLL
+1 MPLFN
-16 FLEKIALSL
+16 K
-25 SHYSTKRLFI
+25 TRLI

-47 LCTATQQPLVSLN
+47 LCTASGHPLVTFN
-60 APNTGSLIAIIVSL
+60 APTAGSIIAIIVAI
-74 LGLLL
+74 LGLFL

-93 RPADVDTI
+93 RDDDVDDI
-101 DDPGAR
+101 EDNYR
-107 DRVAALLA
+107 RERVKELLA

-142 MNQIFDFHST
+142 MNQIFDFNST
-152 ALNFVVQTII
+152 ALDFVVQTVI

-183 VRFAAMASAPLR
+183 VKFAAITSAPLKA
-195 VAVTLFSPLTAL
+195 AVKLFSPLTAL

-217 VVSPQTEE
+217 VVPAQSDE

-231 TRALEVSEVQNPDEK
+231 THALEVSEVKNPDDK

-275 EDDFGQVVRKVIETG
+275 EDTFDEVVRKVIDTG

-296 YQDTP
+296 YEDTP
-301 DNIKGILYAKDLLPY
+301 DNIRGILYAKDLLPY
-316 IGQRDNTFK
+316 IGNRDNTFK
-325 WQTLL
+325 WQTLM

-340 MLDDLLE
+340 TLNDLLE
-347 DFRRKKMHMAI
+347 DFRQKKMHMAI

-373 DVLEEIVGDIDDE
+373 DVLEEIVGDINDE

-391 KFYTRVNKDTW
+391 KFYNRINKNTW
-402 IFDGKTL
+402 MFDGKTL

-415 VLDIDEEELGEHAQ
+415 VIDIDEEELGEHGE

-436 FLLDLKGEFLQE
+436 FLLDLKGEFLKE
-448 KEVVE
+448 KEVVNY
-453 HGRFTFT
+453 GRFTFT
-460 VIKVIKY
+460 VIKVVKY

-472 KVTLATPNEESKQ
+472 KVTINEE

>member
-1 MQYCIYCCSCFLFLL
+1 M
-16 FLEKIALSL
+16 
-25 SHYSTKRLFI
+25 
-35 LDPDPLSCLLSV
+35 DPDPFSCLLSV
-47 LCTATQQPLVSLN
+47 LCTASGHPLVTFN
-60 APNTGSLIAIIVSL
+60 APTTGSIIAIIVAV
-74 LGLLL
+74 LGLFL

-93 RPADVDTI
+93 RPSDVDDI
-101 DDPGAR
+101 EDSHR
-107 DRVAALLA
+107 RERVKELLNN
-115 MPEKL
+115 PEKL

-142 MNQIFDFHST
+142 MNQLFDFKST
-152 ALNFVVQTII
+152 VLDFIVQTVI

-183 VRFAAMASAPLR
+183 TRFAAMASAPLKL
-195 VAVTLFSPLTAL
+195 AVKLFTPLTSL
-207 LVRSTSLVNK
+207 LVRSTRLVNK
-217 VVSPQTEE
+217 VVPTQTEE

-231 TRALEVSEVQNPDEK
+231 TRALEVSEVKNPDEK

-275 EDDFGQVVRKVIETG
+275 DDTFDEVVSTVIKTG

-296 YQDTP
+296 YEDTP

-316 IGQRDNTFK
+316 IGTRDNTFK

-340 MLDDLLE
+340 RIDDLLE
-347 DFRRKKMHMAI
+347 DFRRRKMHMAI
-358 IVDEFGCTQGIATLE
+358 IVDEYGCTQGIATLE

-386 YDTEE
+386 YDNEE
-391 KFYTRVNKDTW
+391 KPYTRISKDTW
-402 IFDGKTL
+402 MFDGKTL

-415 VLDIDEEELGEHAQ
+415 MFDIDEQELGEHAE

-448 KEVVE
+448 KEVVK

-460 VIKVIKY
+460 VIKVIKH

-472 KVTLATPNEESKQ
+472 KVTVK

>member
-1 MQYCIYCCSCFLFLL
+1 MEFH
-16 FLEKIALSL
+16 A
-25 SHYSTKRLFI
+25 
-35 LDPDPLSCLLSV
+35 PDL
-47 LCTATQQPLVSLN
+47 
-60 APNTGSLIAIIVSL
+60 GSIIAIIVAIV
-74 LGLLL
+74 GLIL

-93 RPADVDTI
+93 TPDDVEDI
-101 DDPGAR
+101 EDNNSR
-107 DRVAALLA
+107 EQVKSLLSR
-115 MPEKL
+115 PEKL

-136 IVLNYA
+136 IVLNFA
-142 MNQIFDFHST
+142 MTKMFVFHST
-152 ALNFVVQTII
+152 VLSFIFQTVI

-183 VRFAAMASAPLR
+183 DKFAAMAALPLR
-195 VAVTLFSPLTAL
+195 VAEKLFTPFTAL
-207 LVRSTSLVNK
+207 LVRSTNLVNR
-217 VVSPQTEE
+217 VVPTQTEE

-231 TRALEVSEVQNPDEK
+231 TRVLEVSEVKNPDEK

-275 EDDFGQVVRKVIETG
+275 DDDFDQVVRKVIDTG

-296 YQDTP
+296 YEETP

-316 IGQRDNTFK
+316 IGQRDSTFK
-325 WQTLL
+325 WQTLM

-347 DFRRKKMHMAI
+347 DFRQKKMHMAI
-358 IVDEFGCTQGIATLE
+358 IVDEYGCTQGIATLE
-373 DVLEEIVGDIDDE
+373 DVLEEIVGDINDE

-391 KFYTRVNKDTW
+391 KFYTRINKDTW
-402 IFDGKTL
+402 MFDGKVL

-415 VLDIDEEELGEHAQ
+415 VLDIDEEELGEHA
-429 EAETIAG
+429 EDAETIAG

-448 KEVVE
+448 KEVVNYD
-453 HGRFTFT
+453 RFTFT
-460 VIKVIKY
+460 VVKVVKY

-472 KVTLATPNEESKQ
+472 KVTMREAVKA

>member
-1 MQYCIYCCSCFLFLL
+1 
-16 FLEKIALSL
+16 
-25 SHYSTKRLFI
+25 

-47 LCTATQQPLVSLN
+47 LCSASAQPLVVFHT
-60 APNTGSLIAIIVSL
+60 PTTGSIIAIIVAL
-74 LGLLL
+74 LGLFL

-93 RPADVDTI
+93 RPDDI
-101 DDPGAR
+101 DDIEDPHGR
-107 DRVAALLA
+107 ERVRELLSN
-115 MPEKL
+115 PEKL

-142 MNQIFDFHST
+142 MNQIFDFNST
-152 ALNFVVQTII
+152 VLDFVVQTVI

-170 GEVIPKLYATNFN
+170 GEVIPKLYATNYN
-183 VRFAAMASAPLR
+183 SKFALLTSIPLKG
-195 VAVTLFSPLTAL
+195 AVKVFSPLTAM
-207 LVRSTSLVNK
+207 LVRSTSIVNK
-217 VVSPQTEE
+217 VVQRETEE

-231 TRALEVSEVQNPDEK
+231 TRALEVSEVKNPDEK

-275 EDDFGQVVRKVIETG
+275 SDTFDQVVSKVIETG

-296 YQDTP
+296 YEETP

-316 IGQRDNTFK
+316 IGNRDNSFK
-325 WQTLL
+325 WQTLM

-347 DFRRKKMHMAI
+347 DFRQKKMHMAI
-358 IVDEFGCTQGIATLE
+358 IVDEYGCTQGIATLE
-373 DVLEEIVGDIDDE
+373 DVLEEIVGDINDE

-391 KFYTRVNKDTW
+391 KFYNRISKDTW
-402 IFDGKTL
+402 LFDGKTL

-415 VLDIDEEELGEHAQ
+415 VLDIDEEELGEHG
-429 EAETIAG
+429 EDAETIAG
-436 FLLDLKGEFLQE
+436 FLLDIKGEFLKE
-448 KEVVE
+448 KEVVN

-460 VIKVIKY
+460 VVKVVKY

-472 KVTLATPNEESKQ
+472 KVTVHEVEPVKE